1 MLSVV
6 LKGIVAKTAETN
18 DYIKRRSKEI
28 ALEAELR
35 AAKARQDIVKMR
47 KLDNEIRSIQDSC
60 KRMSIWPL
68 IEAGE
73 FSAISNGKVNADFAH
88 FATAMYGEF
97 SAISNGKV
105 NTHDLAIADGQ
116 WTDWVE
122 AQLQKLPRGFQ
133 TAARYGLITRDTAL
147 FQGLA
152 QSIQYGDFVVRAVL
166 YDNLT
171 QMKKQSQKAALATVN
186 ETFIN
191 YNRLA
196 GRDRQYLESV
206 GLLWFYNFKM
216 RIMKEAVYMLR
227 HNPIRSLM
235 MTVAPIGSPISDNL
249 GTLLLEDRLG
259 FSVGPA
265 MGWNSPSL
273 NPWLNLTR

>member
-1 MLSVV
+1 VLSVV

-73 FSAISNGKVNADFAH
+73 FSAISNGKVN
-88 FATAMYGEF
+88 
-97 SAISNGKV
+97 
-105 NTHDLAIADGQ
+105 THDLAIADGQ

-122 AQLQKLPRGFQ
+122 GQLQKLPRGFQ

>member
-1 MLSVV
+1 MQELVANAKNLIVVKSVMVPVANMVANMGQLLNRGVPLRHV

-47 KLDNEIRSIQDSC
+47 KLDNEIRSIQDSY
-60 KRMSIWPL
+60 KRMSIWPV

-122 AQLQKLPRGFQ
+122 GELQKLPRGFQ

-152 QSIQYGDFVVRAVL
+152 QSIQYGDFV
-166 YDNLT
+166 
-171 QMKKQSQKAALATVN
+171 
-186 ETFIN
+186 
-191 YNRLA
+191 A
-196 GRDRQYLESV
+196 GLCC
-206 GLLWFYNFKM
+206 
-216 RIMKEAVYMLR
+216 
-227 HNPIRSLM
+227 
-235 MTVAPIGSPISDNL
+235 T
-249 GTLLLEDRLG
+249 T
-259 FSVGPA
+259 
-265 MGWNSPSL
+265 
-273 NPWLNLTR
+273 T